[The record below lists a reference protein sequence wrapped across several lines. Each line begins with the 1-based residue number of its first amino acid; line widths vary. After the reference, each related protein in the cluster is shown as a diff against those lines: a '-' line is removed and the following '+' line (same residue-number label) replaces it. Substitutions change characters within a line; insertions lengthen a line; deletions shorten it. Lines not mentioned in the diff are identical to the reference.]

1 MQFGG
6 VRFLSL
12 PILLACATLRL
23 TLEKRNLKMSSNHT
37 AIRQLSVADSE
48 VYVPAAQAFA
58 PPKLDCK
65 NPRLTFEKRKHQLV
79 IQLGCLANKPSSE
92 PYVQTQPH
100 SSPLSCRL
108 T

>member
-1 MQFGG
+1 M
-6 VRFLSL
+6 
-12 PILLACATLRL
+12 
-23 TLEKRNLKMSSNHT
+23 NSNHT
-37 AIRQLSVADSE
+37 AIRQLNVADSE
-48 VYVPAAQAFA
+48 VYVPAAQAVV
-58 PPKLDCK
+58 PLTLDCK

-100 SSPLSCRL
+100 PSPLSCRL

>member
-1 MQFGG
+1 
-6 VRFLSL
+6 
-12 PILLACATLRL
+12 
-23 TLEKRNLKMSSNHT
+23 MSSNHT

-48 VYVPAAQAFA
+48 VYVPAAQSTT
-58 PPKLDCK
+58 PSPLKLDCK

-79 IQLGCLANKPSSE
+79 IHLGCLANKPSSE

-100 SSPLSCRL
+100 ALPLSCRL